1 MSEFFDPYNAD
12 KPLMLKCSCGRD
24 HTVAEHAAEEA
35 VNKASQDA
43 AKAFVQ
49 TLPRNVRIG
58 VARLIVEELGT
69 NAMAYQ
75 RVVSDVTLDVLATLD
90 EDGLA
95 LDVRDDGQAFD
106 PTVAPVPDLDEAMER
121 RAIGGWGLHLVRSLS
136 DHIEYCR
143 RDGSNHVHLLLLP
156 PAAVAAAQAAADAA
170 ADAAGGSTAAWLAA
184 VIDHACEAPSADEM
198 ASAMVLTASLS
209 TTNSCQNILRDL
221 FTADIARITD
231 SAENPR
237 VAMLAYLALQGV
249 MSMEYLGFH
258 SFDQDLR
265 ARVMQD
271 IRTLASADTLPPAP
285 DPLQD

>member
-1 MSEFFDPYNAD
+1 VGRQALVP
-12 KPLMLKCSCGRD
+12 PLRLRAAATPDGLAYLLQRL
-24 HTVAEHAAEEA
+24 VAGLHGMHLD
-35 VNKASQDA
+35 S
-43 AKAFVQ
+43 
-49 TLPRNVRIG
+49 TRIG

-156 PAAVAAAQAAADAA
+156 PAA
-170 ADAAGGSTAAWLAA
+170 
-184 VIDHACEAPSADEM
+184 
-198 ASAMVLTASLS
+198 
-209 TTNSCQNILRDL
+209 
-221 FTADIARITD
+221 
-231 SAENPR
+231 
-237 VAMLAYLALQGV
+237 
-249 MSMEYLGFH
+249 
-258 SFDQDLR
+258 
-265 ARVMQD
+265 
-271 IRTLASADTLPPAP
+271 RTE
-285 DPLQD
+285 